1 MTTRM
6 LALPLAALT
15 SLAILVAACG
25 SGAAT
30 QAPGATQGAATQAQ
44 ATQAAPT
51 QGAVA
56 TGAAGPSLDLSSFHA
71 DVKLEDMF
79 PKEVGG
85 TAVVVLSMTGDQ
97 FMGQGASPEL
107 DAALAALGK
116 SSSDLSVAFGGAGA
130 ITIVAFRI
138 QGVSGSSLLTALF
151 TAYAQDAG
159 TTVTD
164 VTIAGKAAKKIVA
177 PDETTYVYA
186 AQDAVFGVGGEAITD
201 AQLTEAFTKLP

>member
-1 MTTRM
+1 MTKRM

-25 SGAAT
+25 PGAAT
-30 QAPGATQGAATQAQ
+30 QAPGATQGAA
-44 ATQAAPT
+44 ATQGP
-51 QGAVA
+51 VA
-56 TGAAGPSLDLSSFHA
+56 TQRPAATGGGEPSLDLSSFHG

-79 PKEVGG
+79 PKEIGG
-85 TAVVVLSMTGDQ
+85 TALVVLSMTGDQ
-97 FMGQGASPEL
+97 FMGQGDSPEL

-116 SSSDLSVAFGGAGA
+116 SSSDLSVAFGGAGG

-151 TAYAQDAG
+151 TAYAQDEG

>member
-1 MTTRM
+1 MTKRM

-25 SGAAT
+25 PGAAT
-30 QAPGATQGAATQAQ
+30 QAPGATQGAA
-44 ATQAAPT
+44 ATQGPVAT
-51 QGAVA
+51 QGPAA
-56 TGAAGPSLDLSSFHA
+56 TGAGQPSLDLSSFHG

-79 PKEVGG
+79 PKEIGG
-85 TAVVVLSMTGDQ
+85 TALVVLSMTGDQ
-97 FMGQGASPEL
+97 FMGQGDSPEL

-116 SSSDLSVAFGGAGA
+116 SSSDLSVAFGGAGG

-151 TAYAQDAG
+151 TAYAQDEG